1 LWTLDE
7 SLVPST
13 LLKIS
18 LESGRLAD
26 SYWEDD
32 GDDEDE
38 EDEEW

>member
-1 LWTLDE
+1 ML
-7 SLVPST
+7 SLLQV
-13 LLKIS
+13 S

-26 SYWEDD
+26 SYWQDD